1 MNKIDRYV
9 AQHSSIEPPVLAE
22 LTRQTHLRVT
32 NPRMIS
38 GHVQGRVL
46 SMLTSIIS
54 PRRVLE
60 FGTFTAYST
69 ISIAES
75 MTDGTE
81 LITIEIDDEL
91 ESMAAEFIHKAG
103 VQHIVKQ
110 LIGDA
115 MDLIP
120 TLGGKFDLV
129 FIDADK
135 RTYVEYYNA
144 LWDNGLIGCGS
155 VILADNTLW
164 DGKVV
169 EEVDRKDAQTIG
181 IMLFNNMVA
190 EDDRVEK
197 VILPLRDG
205 LTMIRVK

>member
-1 MNKIDRYV
+1 MNKIDSYI
-9 AQHSSIEPPVLAE
+9 AQHSSVEPPVLAE

-46 SMLTSIIS
+46 SMLTSVIS

-60 FGTFTAYST
+60 LGTFTAYST
-69 ISIAES
+69 ISMAES
-75 MTDGTE
+75 LTE
-81 LITIEIDDEL
+81 GSQLITIEIDDEL
-91 ESMAAEFIHKAG
+91 EAMASEFIHKAG
-103 VQHIVKQ
+103 VQHVVKQ

-115 MDLIP
+115 LDVMS
-120 TLGGKFDLV
+120 TLSGKFDLV

-135 RTYVEYYNA
+135 RKYVEYYNS
-144 LWDNGLIGCGS
+144 LWDNDLIGCGS

-169 EEVDRKDAQTIG
+169 EDVDRKDAQTIG
-181 IMLFNNMVA
+181 IMSFNDLIA
-190 EDDRVEK
+190 GDSRVEK